1 MSGARVL
8 VTAVRRASR
17 AGRASA
23 GGEAARRAA
32 LAGGAHIQTLNS
44 PQWPVVGH
52 ALPSTAESRR
62 AIHATPRT
70 PRPSSSSSSSSFSSS
85 SPVWHAEPP
94 RPPASTTHDPGEEL
108 PEQLRGVMRRLA
120 HSVVVCTATDRRGRP
135 RGMTM
140 SSFVSLSM
148 EPVPLVT
155 FNVRTPSRTLQ
166 AIEDGS
172 GGGGLFNIHV
182 LAEGAEGARVA
193 EWFTR
198 GNAGGGGEGL
208 FRELPDGVGVC
219 EEDGAAPV
227 LEGKGVLYV
236 LRCKALGEGL
246 VRVRDHVVV
255 VGEVEEVLRG
265 EGEGFGLVYADR
277 RYRVLGD
284 VLVKGEE

>member
-8 VTAVRRASR
+8 STAVRRVGRIQSQTKPQWLVGRNRPSAEIH
-17 AGRASA
+17 RASIHTTA
-23 GGEAARRAA
+23 TR
-32 LAGGAHIQTLNS
+32 
-44 PQWPVVGH
+44 
-52 ALPSTAESRR
+52 PSTWR
-62 AIHATPRT
+62 
-70 PRPSSSSSSSSFSSS
+70 
-85 SPVWHAEPP
+85 AEPA
-94 RPPASTTHDPGEEL
+94 RPPTTTPDPKDGL

-120 HSVVVCTATDRRGRP
+120 HSVVVCTAADGAGRP

-148 EPVPLVT
+148 EPVPLVS

-166 AIEDGS
+166 AIGE
-172 GGGGLFNIHV
+172 GGGVFNVHV

-198 GNAGGGGEGL
+198 GNSAGEGL
-208 FRELPDGVGVC
+208 FGGLPDGVEVV
-219 EEDGAAPV
+219 EEDGEAPV
-227 LEGKGVLYV
+227 LEGRGVLFV
-236 LRCKALGEGL
+236 LRCRVLGEGI

-255 VGEVEEVLRG
+255 VGEVEGVLKG

-284 VLVKGEE
+284 VLVKGNE

>member
-8 VTAVRRASR
+8 ATAVRRA
-17 AGRASA
+17 GRLVHPPA
-23 GGEAARRAA
+23 
-32 LAGGAHIQTLNS
+32 LNS
-44 PQWPVVGH
+44 PRWPVGRN
-52 ALPSTAESRR
+52 PSSTAESHR
-62 AIHATPRT
+62 AIHATPPTARQ
-70 PRPSSSSSSSSFSSS
+70 SSAS
-85 SPVWHAEPP
+85 WRAEPS
-94 RPPASTTHDPGEEL
+94 RPPASTHDAEDEL

-166 AIEDGS
+166 AIQDDG

-182 LAEGAEGARVA
+182 LAEGAGGARVA

-198 GNAGGGGEGL
+198 GNAAGEGL
-208 FRELPDGVGVC
+208 FRDLPDGVAVS

-236 LRCKALGEGL
+236 LRCRALGEGM

-255 VGEVEEVLRG
+255 VGEVEGVLRG

-277 RYRVLGD
+277 RYRLLGD
-284 VLVKGEE
+284 ALVKGEE

>member
-8 VTAVRRASR
+8 ATAVRRA
-17 AGRASA
+17 GRART
-23 GGEAARRAA
+23 GVEGARRALVGGSHVQA
-32 LAGGAHIQTLNS
+32 LQS
-44 PQWPVVGH
+44 SQWPVGRNP
-52 ALPSTAESRR
+52 PSTSESRR
-62 AIHATPRT
+62 AIHTTSPTQRSPTWRT
-70 PRPSSSSSSSSFSSS
+70 EPSQ
-85 SPVWHAEPP
+85 
-94 RPPASTTHDPGEEL
+94 PPASTHNPKDEL

-120 HSVVVCTATDRRGRP
+120 HSVVVCTATDRKGQP

-166 AIEDGS
+166 AIQDE
-172 GGGGLFNIHV
+172 GGLFNVHV

-198 GNAGGGGEGL
+198 GNAAGEGL
-208 FRELPDGVGVC
+208 FRELPDGVEVC
-219 EEDGAAPV
+219 EEDGEAPV

-236 LRCKALGEGL
+236 LKCKVLGEGM
-246 VRVRDHVVV
+246 VRVRDHVVI
-255 VGEVEEVLRG
+255 VGEVEGVLRG

-277 RYRVLGD
+277 RYRTLGE

>member
-8 VTAVRRASR
+8 ATAVRR

-62 AIHATPRT
+62 AIHATPPT
-70 PRPSSSSSSSSFSSS
+70 PRPPSSSSSS
-85 SPVWHAEPP
+85 VWRAEPP
-94 RPPASTTHDPGEEL
+94 RPPASTTHDAGDEL

-166 AIEDGS
+166 AIEDG

-227 LEGKGVLYV
+227 LDGKGVLYV

-255 VGEVEEVLRG
+255 VGEVEEVLKG

-277 RYRVLGD
+277 QYRVLGD

>member
-1 MSGARVL
+1 MSGARML
-8 VTAVRRASR
+8 ATAVRRA
-17 AGRASA
+17 GRESTRGQGAP
-23 GGEAARRAA
+23 RV
-32 LAGGAHIQTLNS
+32 LAGGSHLQVLNI
-44 PQWPVVGH
+44 PQWPVAGH
-52 ALPSTAESRR
+52 ILPSTAESRR
-62 AIHATPRT
+62 AIHTTPPT
-70 PRPSSSSSSSSFSSS
+70 SRPS
-85 SPVWHAEPP
+85 PAWRAEPP
-94 RPPASTTHDPGEEL
+94 RPPTLTHDAGDEL
-108 PEQLRGVMRRLA
+108 PEQLRRVMRRLA

-148 EPVPLVT
+148 EPAPLVT

-166 AIEDGS
+166 AIQDD
-172 GGGGLFNIHV
+172 GGLFNIHV

-198 GNAGGGGEGL
+198 GNAAGEGL
-208 FRELPDGVGVC
+208 FRELPDGVEVC

-236 LRCKALGEGL
+236 LQCKALGEGM

-255 VGEVEEVLRG
+255 VGEVEGVLRG

-284 VLVKGEE
+284 VLVKEEE

>member
-1 MSGARVL
+1 MSRARVL
-8 VTAVRRASR
+8 ATAVRRA
-17 AGRASA
+17 GRANT
-23 GGEAARRAA
+23 GGEAARMV
-32 LAGGAHIQTLNS
+32 LAGGAHIQALSS

-52 ALPSTAESRR
+52 SLPSTAESRR
-62 AIHATPRT
+62 AIHTTPPT
-70 PRPSSSSSSSSFSSS
+70 PRPSS
-85 SPVWHAEPP
+85 PAWRAEPP
-94 RPPASTTHDPGEEL
+94 RPPASTHNAGDEL

-166 AIEDGS
+166 AIQDEGS
-172 GGGGLFNIHV
+172 GGLFNIHV

-198 GNAGGGGEGL
+198 GNGAAGEGL

-236 LRCKALGEGL
+236 LRCRALGEGM

-255 VGEVEEVLRG
+255 VGEVEGVLRG

>member
-8 VTAVRRASR
+8 ATAVRRA
-17 AGRASA
+17 GRAST
-23 GGEAARRAA
+23 GGPR
-32 LAGGAHIQTLNS
+32 LQTLNT
-44 PQWPVVGH
+44 PQWPAGGH
-52 ALPSTAESRR
+52 TLPSTAESRR
-62 AIHATPRT
+62 AIHATRPT
-70 PRPSSSSSSSSFSSS
+70 PRPSSPAWRSE
-85 SPVWHAEPP
+85 PPQPP
-94 RPPASTTHDPGEEL
+94 RPPEPRTTHVAGAGDDL

-148 EPVPLVT
+148 DAPAPLVT
-155 FNVRTPSRTLQ
+155 FNVRAPSRTLE
-166 AIEDGS
+166 AIQD
-172 GGGGLFNIHV
+172 GGGPFNIHV

-193 EWFTR
+193 DWFTR
-198 GNAGGGGEGL
+198 GNNDAGGEGL
-208 FRELPDGVGVC
+208 FRRLPDGVAVC

-227 LEGKGVLYV
+227 LEGRGVLYV
-236 LRCKALGEGL
+236 LRCRALGEGM

-255 VGEVEEVLRG
+255 VGEVEGVLRG